1 MKKPALIVAGLIL
14 AMLAFTGCSK
24 KTEEPAL
31 PLTQLPDLE
40 ITLQVFPEMEAVS
53 PETLQQV
60 QAASVEYPPISPFVD
75 FPCYMFHNPATSTS
89 LTISKLTFIDPE
101 TARLDPVSVIE
112 EYQKN
117 IASYY
122 EVDSLAVR
130 ELIKNDYKL
139 VIMNFLFIPGGE
151 TIYLTKVLYY
161 RYPQSYFVL
170 DVYYDSEKTNTEE
183 LKNIETMLLSVQTL
197 REQPRSGS

>member
-1 MKKPALIVAGLIL
+1 MKKPAVTAAGLVL
-14 AMLAFTGCSK
+14 AILAFTGCSK
-24 KTEEPAL
+24 KPVEPVL
-31 PLTQLPDLE
+31 PSTQLPDLD
-40 ITLQVFPEMEAVS
+40 ITLQVSPEMEAVS
-53 PETLQQV
+53 PEVLKQM
-60 QAASVEYPPISPFVD
+60 QAASADYDPISPFVD
-75 FPCYMFHNPATSTS
+75 FPCYMFHNPATGTS

-117 IASYY
+117 IKSYY
-122 EVDSLAVR
+122 GVDSLAVR

-161 RYPQSYFVL
+161 RYPQSYFML
-170 DVYYDSEKTNTEE
+170 DIYYDSEKTNPEE
-183 LKNIETMLLSVQTL
+183 LKNIETMLLSVQAL
-197 REQPRSGS
+197 GE